1 MADCA
6 QAYFRDTEKLETMII
21 LCADI
26 GQKKC
31 PLAGALMIQKTP
43 DLPIGLKIWKNI
55 SEPWREAAILAGTLN
70 QSELLDPNLLPND
83 LLLQLFHEYDVRVF
97 DCKPLQHACRCNRER
112 VANTLS
118 AFSQTE
124 VETLKEEGLIN
135 VTCKFCGLT
144 YVFNEL
150 EFPEIYGLYTNS

>member
-1 MADCA
+1 M
-6 QAYFRDTEKLETMII
+6 
-21 LCADI
+21 
-26 GQKKC
+26 
-31 PLAGALMIQKTP
+31 LA
-43 DLPIGLKIWKNI
+43 
-55 SEPWREAAILAGTLN
+55 STLN

-83 LLLQLFHEYDVRVF
+83 LLLPLFHEFDARVF

-118 AFSQTE
+118 AFSKTE
-124 VETLKEEGLIN
+124 IETLKEEGLIN

-150 EFPEIYGLYTNS
+150 EFREIDDNV